1 MVKHCKQVCSFK
13 ITSQKFTSGE
23 IRIQGKRGAGG
34 LSRLREAS
42 GVGGGPMGK
51 EAGSMLV

>member
-13 ITSQKFTSGE
+13 ITSQKFTSGD